1 VRPPSGFAVSN
12 RISANLE
19 QVLVDALRRVP
30 KIPAFADAKALGAS
44 RRNRKSLISVNG
56 AGHRERQYDC
66 PAHCMRAN
74 LHWIF
79 AGVVLLAMGVSTL
92 AAGEDGGCVRGD
104 VSVVGEDGA
113 RSLVPNASVVLHGN
127 NISMQASTDKQGA
140 YAFASVPPGLYEL
153 DAQAPGLV
161 GAASVQVK
169 AAGTEDVSIQLEIE
183 TMKLSVT
190 VDGVAEQFVDSEPCQ
205 KASLDKSTIQNAPTR
220 DDRADALLPLIP
232 GVVRGPD
239 GLINIKGARSSQ
251 SGYLV
256 NSASAVDP
264 VTGNAALSLPIDVVE
279 AVTVIANP
287 YDPEY
292 GRLTGAVSTIET
304 ATGNFD
310 KFHFSMQNF
319 FVRPRKRDSSF
330 VGIESATPRAT
341 FTGPLIRHKV
351 AFTQSL
357 EYRFVRTPVSSLPPL
372 DRDIKFESVTSFS
385 QIDVNLNQRQS
396 MTISLT
402 VYPQKVNYYG
412 LNTFLPQPST
422 PDVHQTGYMA
432 SLQYRDAIGDDSLL
446 VSQFSYKRFNVD
458 VTANST
464 APFDLLVET
473 STGGFWDLQKR
484 ESGHTE
490 WHETWQHGV
499 KGLIGAHQL
508 KLGADY
514 AHDDYTG
521 QVDMLP
527 VTIFGTTGLPIEQIQ
542 FGPASR
548 FDIHQNQIALF
559 AADRWQPTPR
569 LTFDL
574 GVRMDHDTTTGSTS
588 PAPRVGFAL
597 MLTKDQRTVL
607 KGGAGLFY
615 DRVSLN
621 VATFALLPDRTV
633 NLLSST
639 GEILESQPW
648 LNAFAGPLRN
658 PRSVAWNV
666 ELDRQISSAL
676 VLRAG
681 FQERNTSRDFVLDQD
696 PSRSILLLSNTGR
709 SFYREFEIT
718 GRYKVHR
725 GTLNASY
732 VRSKAFGNL
741 NDFNQFFGNNGV
753 AVIEPDQQGRLP
765 FDAPN
770 RVLTWGE
777 WNAPSRITVLPV
789 LDIHTGFPWSIT
801 DQTRDF
807 VGQRDSMRFPRFASV
822 DLQVTRPIALPF
834 HHEKLKA
841 RVGFSVFNLLNRFN
855 PRDVQSDIDSARFG
869 ALFNGVGRIFRG
881 TFTVEF

>member
-1 VRPPSGFAVSN
+1 MSVAGDDSGS
-12 RISANLE
+12 
-19 QVLVDALRRVP
+19 
-30 KIPAFADAKALGAS
+30 
-44 RRNRKSLISVNG
+44 
-56 AGHRERQYDC
+56 
-66 PAHCMRAN
+66 
-74 LHWIF
+74 
-79 AGVVLLAMGVSTL
+79 
-92 AAGEDGGCVRGD
+92 VRGD
-104 VSVVGEDGA
+104 VVTVGSDGT
-113 RSLVPNASVVLHGN
+113 RSFVPDASIVLHGN
-127 NISMQASTDKQGA
+127 NISLQATANDQGT
-140 YAFASVPPGLYEL
+140 YAFASVPLGTYEL
-153 DAQAPGLV
+153 NAQAPGLI
-161 GAASVQVK
+161 GTATVQVK
-169 AAGTEDVSIQLEIE
+169 AGTTQDVSIQLEVE
-183 TMKLSVT
+183 TLKVSVT
-190 VDGVAEQFVDSEPCQ
+190 VDGAAEQLVDPEPGQ
-205 KASLDKSTIQNAPTR
+205 KTSVDKSVIENAPTR

-279 AVTVIANP
+279 AVSVIANP

-304 ATGNFD
+304 TTGNFD

-319 FVRPRKRDSSF
+319 FVRPRKRDGSF
-330 VGIESATPRAT
+330 IGIESATPRMT
-341 FTGPLIRHKV
+341 LTGPLIRRKV
-351 AFTQSL
+351 AFTQSI

-372 DRDIKFESVTSFS
+372 DRDTKFESFTSFS
-385 QIDVNLNQRQS
+385 QIDVNLNERQS

-432 SLQYRDAIGDDSLL
+432 SLQHRDAIGADSLL
-446 VSQFSYKRFNVD
+446 VSQLSYKRFNVD
-458 VTANST
+458 VTPNST

-473 STGGFWDLQKR
+473 TTGGFWDLQKR

-499 KGLIGAHQL
+499 KGLLGAHQL

-521 QVDMLP
+521 HVDMLP
-527 VTIFGTTGLPIEQIQ
+527 VTIFGTTGLPIERIQ

-548 FDIHQNQIALF
+548 FDIHQHQIALF
-559 AADRWQPTPR
+559 AADQWQPAPR

-574 GVRMDHDTTTGSTS
+574 GVRMDHDKITGSTN
-588 PAPRVGFAL
+588 PAPRAGFAL

-607 KGGAGLFY
+607 KGGVGLFY
-615 DRVSLN
+615 DRVPLN
-621 VATFALLPDRTV
+621 VASFPLLPDRTV
-633 NLLSST
+633 NVLSST
-639 GEILESQPW
+639 GAILESQPF
-648 LNAFAGPLRN
+648 LNAFAGGLRN
-658 PRSVAWNV
+658 PRSVGWNV
-666 ELDRQISSAL
+666 ELDRQVTSAL

-681 FQERNTSRDFVLDQD
+681 FQERNTSRDFVLD
-696 PSRSILLLSNTGR
+696 PNPGRNLLLLSNNGR
-709 SFYREFEIT
+709 SIYREFEVT
-718 GRYKVHR
+718 GRYKIHR

-741 NDFNQFFGNNGV
+741 NDFNQFFGNSGT
-753 AVIEPDQQGRLP
+753 AVIQPDQQGRLP

-777 WNAPSRITVLPV
+777 WNAPAKFTVLPV
-789 LDIHTGFPWSIT
+789 LDVHTGFPWSIT
-801 DQTRDF
+801 DQTREF
-807 VGQRDSMRFPRFASV
+807 VGQRDSRRFPRFASL
-822 DLQVTRPIALPF
+822 DLQVTRPVALPF
-834 HHEKLKA
+834 HHEKLRA
-841 RVGFSVFNLLNRFN
+841 RIGFAVFNLLNRFN
-855 PRDVQSDIDSARFG
+855 PRDVQGDIDSTRFD

-881 TFTVEF
+881 KFTVDF